1 MVRNALVKIS
11 LACALAFGLSSGA
24 ARAQDAKTVI
34 AKAQKAMGPVKSVR
48 YSGTGKLG
56 AVAMGWNTKSP
67 WHATDLTSYT
77 RSIDYPSGFS
87 RALQTYAQTNPTD
100 LGGQAPFT
108 DPITEGIT
116 VSGNYAWNQ
125 PMNSNPP
132 QPADVVS
139 PQPGD
144 VEMRQLSII
153 LTPQGFLNAAAANGA
168 VAKNEV
174 KDGQKRTTLT
184 FMWGKYKIKG
194 AIDSRNLVTKI
205 ETKVAEP
212 VMGDMP
218 LQVFF
223 TDYER
228 YGVMMFPSHI
238 LQTQGGLR
246 TFELNVS
253 KAEANVP
260 DAALTVPAKALTAK
274 VRPDEVTTL
283 KMADGVWMFYGG
295 HNSVLVEFKDY
306 LALIEA
312 PVDEE
317 RSITL
322 LAAIKKLGLN
332 KPLKYV
338 INTHHH
344 SDHSGGLRTFVAEG
358 ATIVTHETNKAYFEW
373 AWKQPRT
380 LEPDELAKHPKAA
393 NFITFKNKYVLT
405 DGDQTIDLHWDFG
418 DMHDQYLVFAYL
430 PKQRIIVE
438 ADDFSAWYA
447 TPLSLAMWNN
457 LYGNLARL
465 KIDPLVMA
473 PLHGPIS
480 PMDEWVK
487 VLRDETAKL
496 GAD

>member
-1 MVRNALVKIS
+1 MFRNALVKIS
-11 LACALAFGLSSGA
+11 LASALAVCLSGGA
-24 ARAQDAKTVI
+24 AMAQDAKAVI
-34 AKAQKAMGPVKSVR
+34 AKAEKAMGHVTSVR

-56 AVAMGWNTKSP
+56 AVGMNWNTTGP
-67 WHATDLTSYT
+67 WHSTDLTSYT
-77 RSIDYPSGFS
+77 RTIDYPSGSS
-87 RALQTYAQTNPTD
+87 RELHTYAQENPTA

-116 VSGNYAWNQ
+116 ISGKYAWNQ
-125 PMNSNPP
+125 PVNSNPP
-132 QPADVVS
+132 SPADKVS

-144 VEMRQLSII
+144 VEMRQLDII
-153 LTPQGFLNAAAANGA
+153 LTPHGFLNAAAANGA
-168 VAKNEV
+168 VAKDDV
-174 KDGQKRTTLT
+174 KDGQKRTSLT

-194 AIDSRNLVTKI
+194 DLDSHGLVTKI

-212 VMGDMP
+212 VMGDIP

-223 TDYER
+223 TDYKR
-228 YGVMMFPSHI
+228 YGAMMFPSHI
-238 LQTQGGLR
+238 LETQGGKR
-246 TFELNVS
+246 TFELNVD
-253 KAEANVP
+253 KAEANV
-260 DAALTVPAKALTAK
+260 AGAVLTVPANVLTAK
-274 VRPDEVTTL
+274 VRPDEVTPL
-283 KMADGVWMFYGG
+283 KMADGVWIFYGG

-317 RSITL
+317 RSLTL

-358 ATIVTHETNKAYFEW
+358 ATIITHETNKAFYEW

-380 LEPDELAKHPKAA
+380 LEPDELSKHPRDPT
-393 NFITFKNKYVLT
+393 FITFKNKYVLT
-405 DGDQTIDLHWDFG
+405 DGDQTIELHWDFG
-418 DMHDQYLVFAYL
+418 DMHDQYLTFAYL
-430 PKQRIIVE
+430 PKQRILVE

-465 KIDPLVMA
+465 QIDPLVMA

-480 PMDEWVK
+480 PMDAWVK

>member
-1 MVRNALVKIS
+1 MFGKSLVKIS
-11 LACALAFGLSSGA
+11 LVAALAVCLSGGVA
-24 ARAQDAKTVI
+24 MAQDAKAVI
-34 AKAQKAMGPVKSVR
+34 AKADRAMGHITSVR

-56 AVAMGWNTKSP
+56 AVAMGWNPASP
-67 WHATDLTSYT
+67 WHATDLTSYV
-77 RSIDYPSGFS
+77 RAIDYPSGSS
-87 RALQTYAQTNPTD
+87 RELYTYAQENPVD

-108 DPITEGIT
+108 DPRT
-116 VSGNYAWNQ
+116 VGKAISGKYAWNQ
-125 PMNSNPP
+125 PSDSNPP
-132 QPADVVS
+132 SDKVTPALD
-139 PQPGD
+139 D
-144 VEMRQLSII
+144 VELRQLEIV
-153 LTPQGFLNAAAANGA
+153 LTPQGFINAAAANGA
-168 VAKNEV
+168 AAKQEV
-174 KDGQKRTTLT
+174 KDGQKLTTLT

-194 AIDSRNLVTKI
+194 ALDSRNLVTTI
-205 ETKVAEP
+205 ETEVAEP

-218 LQVFF
+218 LHISFN
-223 TDYER
+223 DYKR
-228 YGVMMFPSHI
+228 YGAMMFPSHI
-238 LQTQGGLR
+238 LRTQGGKR

-253 KAEANVP
+253 KAEANVS
-260 DAALTVPAKALTAK
+260 DAVLTVPDQVLTAK
-274 VRPDEVTTL
+274 VKVDEVTPL
-283 KMADGVWMFYGG
+283 KMADGVWILYGG

-317 RSITL
+317 RSHTL
-322 LAAIKKLGLN
+322 LAAIKKLVPN

-344 SDHSGGLRTFVAEG
+344 TDHSGGLRTFVAAG
-358 ATIVTHETNKAYFEW
+358 ASVITHEKNKAYYEW

-380 LEPDELAKHPKAA
+380 LEPDELSKHPRAA
-393 NFITFKNKYVLT
+393 DIITFNKKYVLT
-405 DGDQTIDLHWDFG
+405 DGDQTINLHWDFG

-430 PKQRIIVE
+430 PKQRILVE

-465 KIDPLVMA
+465 QIDPLVMA

-480 PMDEWVK
+480 PMDVWVK

>member
-1 MVRNALVKIS
+1 M
-11 LACALAFGLSSGA
+11 
-24 ARAQDAKTVI
+24 AQDAKAVI
-34 AKAQKAMGPVKSVR
+34 AKAEAAMGHVTSVR

-56 AVAMGWNTKSP
+56 AVGMGWNTTSP
-67 WHATDLTSYT
+67 WHFTDLTSYT
-77 RSIDYPSGFS
+77 RTIDYPSGSS
-87 RALQTYAQTNPTD
+87 RDLRIYAQENPID

-108 DPITEGIT
+108 EPRTVGIAI
-116 VSGNYAWNQ
+116 SGQYAWNQ
-125 PMNSNPP
+125 PVDSNPP
-132 QPADVVS
+132 SNGVS
-139 PQPGD
+139 PAPGD
-144 VEMRQLSII
+144 VEMRQLQIV

-168 VAKNEV
+168 VAKDEV

-184 FMWGKYKIKG
+184 FMWGKHKIKG
-194 AIDSRNLVTKI
+194 ALDSRNLVTKI

-223 TDYER
+223 TDYKR
-228 YGVMMFPSHI
+228 YGAMMFPSHI
-238 LQTQGGLR
+238 LHTQGDWP
-246 TFELNVS
+246 TFELHVS

-260 DAALTVPAKALTAK
+260 DAALTVPPQVLTAK
-274 VRPDEVTTL
+274 VKEDAVTPF
-283 KMADGVWMFYGG
+283 KMADGVWILYGG

-312 PVDEE
+312 PADEE

-322 LAAIKKLGLN
+322 LAAIKQLVPG

-344 SDHSGGLRTFVAEG
+344 SDHSGGLRTFVAAG
-358 ATIVTHETNKAYFEW
+358 AVIVTHETNKAFYEW

-380 LEPDELAKHPKAA
+380 LEPDELSKHPRAA
-393 NFITFKNKYVLT
+393 DIITFNKKYVLT
-405 DGDQTIDLHWDFG
+405 DGDQTIQLHWDFG

-430 PKQRIIVE
+430 PKQRILVE

-447 TPLSLAMWNN
+447 TPYSLALWNN

-465 KIDPLVMA
+465 QIDPLVMA

>member
-1 MVRNALVKIS
+1 MFGKVLAKIS
-11 LACALAFGLSSGA
+11 FASALAFCLSGGA
-24 ARAQDAKTVI
+24 AMAQDAKVAI
-34 AKAQKAMGPVKSVR
+34 AKAERAMGHITSVR

-56 AVAMGWNTKSP
+56 AVAMGWNTASP

-77 RSIDYPSGFS
+77 RAIDYPSGSS
-87 RALQTYAQTNPTD
+87 RELYTYAQENPTD

-108 DPITEGIT
+108 DPRTVGVT
-116 VSGNYAWNQ
+116 VSGKYAWNQ
-125 PMNSNPP
+125 PSDSNPP
-132 QPADVVS
+132 SDKVS
-139 PQPGD
+139 PAPD
-144 VEMRQLSII
+144 NVEIRQLQIV

-168 VAKNEV
+168 TAKEEV

-194 AIDSRNLVTKI
+194 ALDSHNLITKI

-223 TDYER
+223 TDYKR
-228 YGVMMFPSHI
+228 YGAVMLPSHI
-238 LQTQGGLR
+238 LHTQGGKR

-253 KAEANVP
+253 KAEANVS
-260 DAALTVPAKALTAK
+260 DAALTVPPQVLTAK
-274 VRPDEVTTL
+274 ARPDEVTPL
-283 KMADGVWMFYGG
+283 KMADGVWILYGG

-312 PVDEE
+312 PGDEE
-317 RSITL
+317 RSHTL
-322 LAAIKKLGLN
+322 LAAIKKLVPG

-344 SDHSGGLRTFVAEG
+344 SDHSGGLRTFVAAG
-358 ATIVTHETNKAYFEW
+358 ASIVTHETNKAYYEW
-373 AWKQPRT
+373 AWSQPRT
-380 LEPDELAKHPKAA
+380 LEPDDLSKHPRAA
-393 NFITFKNKYVLT
+393 DIVTFNKKYVLT

-418 DMHDQYLVFAYL
+418 DMHDQYLTFAYL
-430 PKQRIIVE
+430 PKQRILVE

-465 KIDPLVMA
+465 KVDPLIMA

-480 PMDEWVK
+480 PMEEWVK
-487 VLRDETAKL
+487 VLREETAKL

>member
-24 ARAQDAKTVI
+24 AWAQDAKAVI
-34 AKAQKAMGPVKSVR
+34 AKAQKAMGPLKSLR

-56 AVAMGWNTKSP
+56 AVAMGWNTTSP
-67 WHATDLTSYT
+67 WHATDLVKYT
-77 RSIDYPSGFS
+77 RTIDYPSGSS
-87 RALQTYAQTNPTD
+87 RVVLTYAQTNPTD

-108 DPITEGIT
+108 GERTVGPT
-116 VSGNYAWNQ
+116 VSGNYAWTQ
-125 PMNSNPP
+125 PSDTNPP
-132 QPADVVS
+132 SDKVTPT
-139 PQPGD
+139 PGD
-144 VEMRQLSII
+144 VEMRQMEIV

-168 VAKNEV
+168 TAKDDT
-174 KDGQKRTTLT
+174 KDGHKQTALT
-184 FMWGKYKIKG
+184 FMWRKYKIKG
-194 AIDSRNLVTKI
+194 DIDSRGLVTKI

-212 VMGDMP
+212 VMGDMA

-223 TDYER
+223 TDYKR
-228 YGVMMFPSHI
+228 YGAMMFPSHI

-253 KAEANVP
+253 AAEANVP
-260 DAALTVPAKALTAK
+260 DAALTVPPQVLAAK
-274 VRPDEVTTL
+274 VKPDEVTTL
-283 KMADGVWMFYGG
+283 KMADGVWIFYGG

-358 ATIVTHETNKAYFEW
+358 ATIITHETNKAYFEW

-380 LEPDELAKHPKAA
+380 LEPDELSKHPKAA
-393 NFITFKNKYVLT
+393 NFITFNKKYTLT

-465 KIDPLVMA
+465 KIDPLIMA